1 MKREVSRAEEVY
13 RGFREATPKRAR
25 VVRVVLPKA
34 VAIIGPVRAIEYD
47 TKHGRKAVP
56 YRHKFAAGSAPLLVA
71 APDGRIFLLEGRYH
85 FTDRGIVD
93 LDAAGREIEDGRR
106 RK

>member
-1 MKREVSRAEEVY
+1 MKKDVQNASEIY

-25 VVRVVLPKA
+25 VVRVTLPKA

-47 TKHGRKAVP
+47 TKHGSQAVP
-56 YRHKFAAGSAPLLVA
+56 YRHKFARGSAPLLVA

-93 LDAAGREIEDGRR
+93 LDASGREIDDGKRR
-106 RK
+106 